1 MKSSIIADK
10 EKIDIIERAVPRSDG
25 HKVVIK
31 VAYAGVC
38 GSDLHYWHYG
48 DSWAKG
54 WIMGHEF
61 TGYVEDPGDRTDLK
75 KGDRVI
81 CMPSKACT
89 DCEFCNAG
97 LTNCCEAPLTDA
109 IGIGTP
115 GGFAEYVMVR
125 SHLAIKLEDHV
136 PFEDATVVEPAA
148 VGLAAANKSQVG
160 PKDSVLVVGG
170 GIIGLMSAM
179 WARKA
184 GAKQVTMAEAG
195 TNRMEFAKKCE
206 FIDIVI
212 DAKAEDCLDQ
222 LLAANGGEKY
232 NMIFECVGIEATL
245 NGYLDVLKSGG
256 KLMVL
261 GVPNEMIPFNFN
273 PVVVK
278 NMSVIPSHAWTFE
291 EFKNSLAALTAGE
304 VDLKQFITDIR
315 PFEDIQAVFE
325 DLASGDTKNVKVLL
339 KISG

>member
-10 EKIDIIERAVPRSDG
+10 ERIDIIERDIPQSDG

-48 DSWAKG
+48 DTWAKG

-61 TGYVEDPGDRTDLK
+61 TGYIEDPGDREDLK

-81 CMPSKACT
+81 CMPSKACL
-89 DCEFCNAG
+89 DCEFCDAG
-97 LTNCCEAPLTDA
+97 LTNCCEAPLTNA

-125 SHLAIKLEDHV
+125 SHLPIKLEDQV
-136 PFEDATVVEPAA
+136 PFIDATVVEPAA
-148 VGLAAANKSQVG
+148 VGLAAANKSQIKEG
-160 PKDSVLVVGG
+160 DTALVVGG
-170 GIIGLMSAM
+170 GIIGLMTAM
-179 WARKA
+179 WIKKA

-195 TNRMEFAKKCE
+195 AKRLEFAEKCD
-206 FIDIVI
+206 FIDTVI
-212 DAKAEDCLDQ
+212 DAKDADCIEQILKH
-222 LLAANGGEKY
+222 NNGEKY

-245 NGYLDVLKSGG
+245 NGYIDVLKSGG

-261 GVPNEMIPFNFN
+261 GVPNEKIPFNFN
-273 PVVVK
+273 PIVVK

-291 EFKNSLAALTAGE
+291 EFKAALAALTANE
-304 VDLKQFITDIR
+304 VDLKQFVTDIK
-315 PFEDIQAVFE
+315 PFDEIQTVFE
-325 DLASGDTKNVKVLL
+325 NLASGDTKDIKVLL
-339 KISG
+339 KISE